1 MKLNEEFKT
10 ILELNYDGIFTIL
23 LALCGGLYH
32 WLRNNLF
39 YYEAT
44 IMDQQVK
51 VVGFLFGVVA
61 TIMLFFGGYR
71 LGQRQTGAEGGTI
84 GFRNGNGPAM

>member
-1 MKLNEEFKT
+1 
-10 ILELNYDGIFTIL
+10 
-23 LALCGGLYH
+23 
-32 WLRNNLF
+32 
-39 YYEAT
+39 
-44 IMDQQVK
+44 MDQQVK